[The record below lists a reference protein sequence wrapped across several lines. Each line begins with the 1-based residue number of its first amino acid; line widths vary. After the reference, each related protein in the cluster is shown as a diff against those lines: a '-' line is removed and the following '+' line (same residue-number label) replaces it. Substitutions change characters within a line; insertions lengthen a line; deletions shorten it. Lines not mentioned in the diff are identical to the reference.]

1 MGPRRDGADRRARSV
16 VAEGLTREGTHWLL
30 GGAFLGGLAAYLF
43 QLIGTRALG
52 HDAYAPIGML
62 WTIQYL
68 CWSIFLSTVESYTTR
83 EVLLGRAGRSFS
95 RATTVRIW
103 AWVGGLAA
111 ALTAGCWLI
120 RDRLFYGVG
129 DLAVVAGLTVLSFG
143 GLAVVR
149 GRLAGE
155 ERFAAYGV
163 VSAAESLIRVA
174 LAVASVLVGATARGL
189 AWVLPVGGAAAAG
202 GWFAL
207 ESRRKGKP
215 SVPPAQP
222 EPSRLGRFVIFN
234 TVSNGVTHLLLA
246 GGPLALVALS
256 AGPKEVSIFFVTI
269 TAARVPVVFA
279 LGGVLSR
286 LLPSFTRVLDD
297 RGPEALPNLATRI
310 ALGTALIAAI
320 GAAAG
325 AAVGSQLIALLF
337 GAGFGPPSWLAAAAA
352 GGVLLATGGMVLN
365 QLLVASGLE
374 HRLPLPWLGGMAVAF
389 ATILLGSGSPS
400 WRTAMAC
407 VAGESAAIVGLVAAA
422 RSPRSS
428 VHRDH
433 AVMPAPWSST

>member
-1 MGPRRDGADRRARSV
+1 
-16 VAEGLTREGTHWLL
+16 
-30 GGAFLGGLAAYLF
+30 
-43 QLIGTRALG
+43 
-52 HDAYAPIGML
+52 
-62 WTIQYL
+62 
-68 CWSIFLSTVESYTTR
+68 
-83 EVLLGRAGRSFS
+83 
-95 RATTVRIW
+95 VRIW
-103 AWVGGLAA
+103 VWLGGLAA

-143 GLAVVR
+143 GLAIVR

-174 LAVASVLVGATARGL
+174 LAVAVVLVGATARGL
-189 AWVLPVGGAAAAG
+189 AWVLPVGGAVAAG
-202 GWFAL
+202 SWFAL
-207 ESRRKGKP
+207 ESRRRGKP
-215 SVPPAQP
+215 PIPPAER
-222 EPSRLGRFVIFN
+222 EPSRLGRFVMFN

-256 AGPKEVSIFFVTI
+256 AGPKEVSIFFVTF

-286 LLPSFTRVLDD
+286 LLPTFTRVLDD

-310 ALGTALIAAI
+310 AFGTALIAAV
-320 GAAAG
+320 GAGAG

-337 GAGFGPPSWLAAAAA
+337 GAGFAPPSWLAAAAA

-374 HRLPLPWLGGMAVAF
+374 RRLPLPWLGGLAMAF

-400 WRTAMAC
+400 WRAAMAC
-407 VAGESAAIVGLVAAA
+407 VAGESAAIVGLVVAA

-428 VHRDH
+428 AHRDH